1 MVHAVEKTH
10 CVDHLCR
17 KAFGV
22 STTRKYVGQFRVY
35 LFSFVVSAFFN
46 NTPLVALLIPPLR
59 DWGRVCDISPSQL
72 LMPMDFAV
80 LLGSMN
86 SMIGTSTNLVV
97 QGLVLADRGFQFPFF
112 APIGVAVPVGLVCL
126 VFMMVSSP
134 YLLPRDKTGLLRVVR
149 DHADDLIAE
158 VEVTADSKYVGKQLR
173 VALGDL
179 GIPSSM
185 VVKIRRL
192 DRASTNSS
200 AERTQASGEGPRKVQ
215 KTGGIADSRYIKA
228 AMKSWGRKATTVEEA
243 GGNRDVAGGDA
254 HRHVDAAFNAD
265 VEAAGETPYRD
276 ILNPDA
282 RDPIVE
288 GDILFITCAQEVV
301 VKLAKSLDFQR
312 KGLRILKSSVFDLA
326 GFGSELVEV
335 IISHTNPFL
344 GKRFSECAAELAET
358 YKMGIIAIRSG
369 RGTGASTMGASN
381 PKEETS
387 APPPL
392 TTTGG
397 GGHVE
402 MKPQSGNA
410 SREGV
415 AFGDVQ
421 LTISTSSGDNATA
434 DLSGETVGVSE
445 SIHHVGSE
453 VIQAGDAVLGV
464 VKKDEVA
471 SLGRNSD
478 FLVMTNVGEVPAPI
492 TLLGSLPILFFALL
506 LCLVASDIISMC
518 AAALS
523 LSTILFAGGW
533 IKGSDVVKVVD
544 FRLLF
549 LMGCSI
555 SFAKSISTSG
565 LAEDIAGL
573 LNKSDAGPTGALF
586 LIYIITLVLT
596 EIVSNNAA
604 AALMYPI
611 AVAYADKLE
620 VDFKPFAL
628 IVMFAASA
636 AFACPIGYQT
646 HLMVWKPGGYSFV
659 DFVKLGLPLDII
671 YMIGACLLTPVVWP
685 F

>member
-1 MVHAVEKTH
+1 MITIGALFLVVHAVEKTH

-22 STTRKYVGQFRVY
+22 STTHKYMGMARVY
-35 LFSFVVSAFFN
+35 VFSFAVSTFFN

-112 APIGVAVPVGLVCL
+112 APIGIAVPVGLACL
-126 VFMMVSSP
+126 VFMIVSSP
-134 YLLPRDKTGLLRVVR
+134 YLLPTDKTGLLRVAR

-158 VEVTADSKYVGKQLR
+158 VEVSGDSKYVGQQLR

-179 GIPSSM
+179 GLPSSM
-185 VVKIRRL
+185 VVKIRRRL
-192 DRASTNSS
+192 EKVSPNTSGQRAS
-200 AERTQASGEGPRKVQ
+200 EGQRSTKVP
-215 KTGGIADSRYIKA
+215 KTGISDSKYVKA
-228 AMKSWGRKATTVEEA
+228 VMKAWGRKGATTVEESEGSRDA
-243 GGNRDVAGGDA
+243 GVLDTN
-254 HRHVDAAFNAD
+254 RHVDVEEAD
-265 VEAAGETPYRD
+265 ESAYRD
-276 ILNPDA
+276 VLNPDA
-282 RDPIVE
+282 RDPIME
-288 GDILFITCAQEVV
+288 GDILFLTCAQEVV

-312 KGLRILKSSVFDLA
+312 RGLRILKSNVFDLA

-335 IISHTNPFL
+335 IVSPTSPFL
-344 GKRFSECAAELAET
+344 GKRFSECVGEMSTT
-358 YKMGIIAIRSG
+358 YDIGIVAIRSC
-369 RGTGASTMGASN
+369 RGADDSATEV
-381 PKEETS
+381 PKPVEETS
-387 APPPL
+387 APAKL
-392 TTTGG
+392 STGG
-397 GGHVE
+397 HSAMKQGGV
-402 MKPQSGNA
+402 ST
-410 SREGV
+410 
-415 AFGDVQ
+415 GDVQ
-421 LTISTSSGDNATA
+421 LVVSTASSTNATA
-434 DLSGETVGVSE
+434 DLSGGSFGASE
-445 SIHHVGSE
+445 SIYRGGSE
-453 VIQAGDAVLGV
+453 TIQAGDALLGI
-464 VKKDEVA
+464 VKKDDVA
-471 SLGRNSD
+471 ALSGNSD
-478 FLVMTNVGEVPAPI
+478 FLLLTNVGEVPPPI
-492 TLLGSLPILFFALL
+492 TIVGCLPILFFALL

-533 IKGSDVVKVVD
+533 VKGTDVVKVVD

-573 LNKSDAGPTGALF
+573 LNKSDATPTGALF
-586 LIYIITLVLT
+586 LIYIITLILT

-611 AVAYADKLE
+611 SVAYADKLG

-628 IVMFAASA
+628 IVMFSASA

-671 YMIGACLLTPVVWP
+671 YMVGACLITPLIWK